1 MDRPHGLAQVRV
13 CLGWRDSGDA
23 RPDSRN
29 KSFRLNAAMKT
40 SSAILTQT
48 QRPQT
53 MFGLPP
59 ALMMLSVSGG
69 AAGLAVCVLM
79 GVISVSLIVFISLTI
94 GLWAW
99 FWKHVRED
107 CHYDRV
113 LMQTPNTF
121 IIVRCGRPFWGFG
134 STGVAPKG
142 LRGCSSG
149 LAQ

>member
-1 MDRPHGLAQVRV
+1 
-13 CLGWRDSGDA
+13 
-23 RPDSRN
+23 
-29 KSFRLNAAMKT
+29 
-40 SSAILTQT
+40 
-48 QRPQT
+48 

-69 AAGLAVCVLM
+69 AVGLAVCVLM

-113 LMQTPNTF
+113 LMQTPRFWAGKQQRTLLAGAG
-121 IIVRCGRPFWGFG
+121 GR
-134 STGVAPKG
+134 
-142 LRGCSSG
+142 
-149 LAQ
+149 